1 MCVESDGC
9 EMEGCSSTSDE
20 VRTLSGSMS
29 PALKSSPDLHPC
41 KPGQKFRAALLRCR
55 SPTAA
60 AGILS
65 FGNVLNY
72 MDRYTVAGK
81 SLAFFFLSLYVSL
94 RKGKGGIIVRIC
106 LRRAGVIGGFAH

>member
-1 MCVESDGC
+1 
-9 EMEGCSSTSDE
+9 MEGCSSSSTSDE

-29 PALKSSPDLHPC
+29 PALKPNPDLHPC
-41 KPGQKFRAALLRCR
+41 KPGHKFRAALLRCR
-55 SPTAA
+55 SPTTA

-81 SLAFFFLSLYVSL
+81 NPDSSRPPLLFLLCVCLVS
-94 RKGKGGIIVRIC
+94 GAIVRIG
-106 LRRAGVIGGFAH
+106 LH

>member
-9 EMEGCSSTSDE
+9 ELEGCSSAAE

-29 PALKSSPDLHPC
+29 AALKANPECKSAC

-55 SPTAA
+55 SPTTA

-81 SLAFFFLSLYVSL
+81 KPTS
-94 RKGKGGIIVRIC
+94 
-106 LRRAGVIGGFAH
+106 

>member
-9 EMEGCSSTSDE
+9 ELQGCSTPDE
-20 VRTLSGSMS
+20 VHTLSGSLS
-29 PALKSSPDLHPC
+29 PGVKSNPDLRSC

-55 SPTAA
+55 SPVAA

-81 SLAFFFLSLYVSL
+81 TSVLSFV
-94 RKGKGGIIVRIC
+94 C
-106 LRRAGVIGGFAH
+106 LLFAGVIGGYVR

>member
-9 EMEGCSSTSDE
+9 ELEACSSSDE

-29 PALKSSPDLHPC
+29 EALKPSARELGACS
-41 KPGQKFRAALLRCR
+41 PGQKCGALLMRLR

-81 SLAFFFLSLYVSL
+81 SLYGFFLPLCGALACARVPDQFVPSH
-94 RKGKGGIIVRIC
+94 GQAG
-106 LRRAGVIGGFAH
+106 RAL